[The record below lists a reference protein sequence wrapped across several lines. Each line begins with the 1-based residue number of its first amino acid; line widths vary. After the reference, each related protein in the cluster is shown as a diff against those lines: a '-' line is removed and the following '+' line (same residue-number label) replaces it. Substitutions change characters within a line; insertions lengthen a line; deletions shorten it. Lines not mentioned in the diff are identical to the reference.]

1 MSRYLIL
8 LSPILALVSLNLT
21 ACMNTSSMINNVP
34 TISTLNDGQGKEPYS
49 VNKHYVL
56 SSVKFLNQQELASDG
71 KTFPTT
77 ASGLKGRFYFEE
89 GCLKFVS
96 ELTGE
101 AATPIFNYN
110 LVKWNSNNQTLR
122 MHNTLVGMSQLIE
135 GSGEFDQTSKDIKGQ
150 CWIENTV
157 YVGSI
162 GVKVLE

>member
-1 MSRYLIL
+1 MSKYFIL
-8 LSPILALVSLNLT
+8 LTPILALVTLNLT

-34 TISTLNDGQGKEPYS
+34 TTSTLNDGQGKEPYS

-56 SSVKFLNQQELASDG
+56 GSVKFLDQQELDSDG
-71 KTFPTT
+71 KTFPTS
-77 ASGLKGRFYFEE
+77 ASGLKGRFYFEK

-96 ELTGE
+96 ELAGE
-101 AATPIFNYN
+101 EATPIFNYN
-110 LVKWNSNNQTLR
+110 LVRWNPNNQTLR
-122 MHNTLVGMSQLIE
+122 MDNTLVSMSQLIE
-135 GSGEFDQTSKDIKGQ
+135 GSGEFDQTPKDIKGQ